1 MRESEVKL
9 SDDRQM
15 LGVHSVCEAV
25 AVAIEYGIISDD
37 QILGKLLTKD
47 YPIG

>member
-25 AVAIEYGIISDD
+25 ATSIEYGIINYE
-37 QILGKLLTKD
+37 QILEELSTKD